1 MKDDCK
7 KEMPKNISNMEEI
20 RKIGQRISYYRRQR
34 NRQRNITQKEL
45 AIKANISISYIS
57 KIESA
62 GTDVTFSLLSLYQIA
77 KALGLEPYHLLMP
90 VNEKFLS
97 DSKN

>member
-7 KEMPKNISNMEEI
+7 KEVPKNISNMEEI
-20 RKIGQRISYYRRQR
+20 KKIGQRISYYRRQR
-34 NRQRNITQKEL
+34 NMTQKEL
-45 AIKANISISYIS
+45 ANKANISISYIS

-77 KALGLEPYHLLMP
+77 EALGLEPYHLLMP
-90 VNEKFLS
+90 VSENFLS
-97 DSKN
+97 DNR

>member
-34 NRQRNITQKEL
+34 NMTQKEL
-45 AIKANISISYIS
+45 ANKANISISYIS

-77 KALGLEPYHLLMP
+77 EALGLEPYHLLMP

-97 DSKN
+97 DNR

>member
-7 KEMPKNISNMEEI
+7 KEIPKNISIMEEI

-34 NRQRNITQKEL
+34 NMTQKEL
-45 AIKANISISYIS
+45 ANKANISISYIS

-77 KALGLEPYHLLMP
+77 EALGLEPYHLLMP

-97 DSKN
+97 DNR

>member
-34 NRQRNITQKEL
+34 NMTQKEL
-45 AIKANISISYIS
+45 ANKANISISYIS

-77 KALGLEPYHLLMP
+77 
-90 VNEKFLS
+90 
-97 DSKN
+97 

>member
-7 KEMPKNISNMEEI
+7 KETPKNISNMEEI

-34 NRQRNITQKEL
+34 NMTQREL
-45 AIKANISISYIS
+45 ANKANISISYIS

-77 KALGLEPYHLLMP
+77 EALGLEPYHLLMP

-97 DSKN
+97 ESKN